1 MDREAESVALEKKH
15 VHDVYERIAPHFSD
29 TRYKAWPR
37 VKEFLLELE
46 PGSIVADV
54 GCGNGKYL
62 GINDQ
67 TFKIGSDCCVNL
79 VDISAK
85 RGHEAMVC
93 DNLRLPYRSNC
104 FDAVI
109 SIAVVHH
116 FATVERRVQAIQELA
131 RICRP
136 GGLVMIYVWA
146 LEQKQRQFDA
156 QDVLVPWHLQPK
168 NMRTRRSKGKPN
180 SKNQNH
186 NSSSSAS
193 DDDDV
198 KTNKKPDKALNGKT
212 DGKLSKMKVHPAIVS
227 AQNGG
232 MRSRKTKT
240 LQRHTTER
248 DWLRE
253 KFPNRRDQ
261 PRSEEARVLRKCYS
275 CEESVVLS
283 AKPRVAKTRCQSDSG
298 MSRRMMSRSSSVE
311 EGERGGTMWDGFLQV
326 FPASYSPTSPFRSE
340 DDMTQGDVNSVFGDD
355 DDDDID
361 ENTKNQWCIINKDGS
376 MGFYENGHK
385 SGQSLKNRHPRS
397 HLLLNGSGS
406 CDSILPKHSKPLRN
420 IKKRTSPLL
429 SSQSLDER
437 DFERTS
443 SPRTSLEKFGANRR
457 NLSSFSHNS
466 EGAIDVK
473 NLNKGSDLKASTWSS
488 DTSGFVSNGS
498 VNGECSE
505 ATKKL
510 LNWRKLQ
517 LKLNLRS
524 DETKEKGSSPWN
536 GVITKSLELLYKSEG
551 KTGKK
556 PVVGLNFTSAR
567 GEVFKPLKRRNRL
580 SQSGSEKDL
589 ESSFDSVSSSDESLT
604 AYPINPTKQSQ
615 LNKEQ
620 TPASDLRTRS
630 ISLTML
636 EKLMPKDFKF
646 PESPLA
652 LSRKPSSES
661 LSLNQDDPLEPH
673 DPGRHSKNVVNSR
686 SEFGKRRPAS
696 NPNLRCNHQ
705 DERSK
710 TPEGQVQK
718 EEDKTNPKNPADA
731 SLYLRYYHVF
741 KEGELT
747 DLIERNIENLH
758 IVKSY
763 YDHANWCVVA
773 EKVEVWRI

>member
-1 MDREAESVALEKKH
+1 
-15 VHDVYERIAPHFSD
+15 
-29 TRYKAWPR
+29 
-37 VKEFLLELE
+37 
-46 PGSIVADV
+46 
-54 GCGNGKYL
+54 
-62 GINDQ
+62 
-67 TFKIGSDCCVNL
+67 
-79 VDISAK
+79 
-85 RGHEAMVC
+85 MVC

-116 FATVERRVQAIQELA
+116 FATVERRIQAIQELA

-168 NMRTRRSKGKPN
+168 NTRTRRNKGK
-180 SKNQNH
+180 QNREKHKH

-193 DDDDV
+193 EDDDDDNQ
-198 KTNKKPDKALNGKT
+198 KLGKKPNKAFNGKLES
-212 DGKLSKMKVHPAIVS
+212 KLSKMKLHPAIPSV
-227 AQNGG
+227 QNGG
-232 MRSRKTKT
+232 LRSRKAKT

-248 DWLRE
+248 DWFRE
-253 KFPNRRDQ
+253 KFSSRRDQ
-261 PRSEEARVLRKCYS
+261 LKSDETRVLRKCYS

-298 MSRRMMSRSSSVE
+298 VSRRLISRSSSVE

-326 FPASYSPTSPFRSE
+326 YPASFSPTSSFKSE
-340 DDMTQGDVNSVFGDD
+340 DDITQGDVNSVFGDD
-355 DDDDID
+355 DDDID
-361 ENTKNQWCIINKDGS
+361 EDTKNQWCIINKDGS
-376 MGFYENGHK
+376 M
-385 SGQSLKNRHPRS
+385 STATSRSLKKRQSRS
-397 HLLLNGSGS
+397 HLLLNGSNS
-406 CDSILPKHSKPLRN
+406 CDSILPKSSKSLRN
-420 IKKRTSPLL
+420 VKKRTSPLL

-437 DFERTS
+437 DFERS
-443 SPRTSLEKFGANRR
+443 NSPRTSLEKFGANRR

-473 NLNKGSDLKASTWSS
+473 NLKGNDLKASTWSS

-510 LNWRKLQ
+510 LNWRKQQ
-517 LKLNLRS
+517 LKLNLRP
-524 DETKEKGSSPWN
+524 DEPKERSYSSWN

-551 KTGKK
+551 KTKK
-556 PVVGLNFTSAR
+556 KSVVGLNLATAK
-567 GEVFKPLKRRNRL
+567 GEIFKPFKGRSRL
-580 SQSGSEKDL
+580 SQSGSERDL

-604 AYPINPTKQSQ
+604 TYPINPTKQSQ
-615 LNKEQ
+615 LKKDQ
-620 TPASDLRTRS
+620 SPASDLRTRS
-630 ISLTML
+630 HSLSML
-636 EKLMPKDFKF
+636 EKLMPKDFRF

-652 LSRKPSSES
+652 LSRKPSSDS
-661 LSLNQDDPLEPH
+661 LSYNQDRPGD
-673 DPGRHSKNVVNSR
+673 DPGWHSKNGITSR
-686 SEFGKRRPAS
+686 SVLGNRQPAS
-696 NPNLRCNHQ
+696 NPNLRSIHQ
-705 DERSK
+705 QDTSNRDVSF
-710 TPEGQVQK
+710 GQDK
-718 EEDKTNPKNPADA
+718 KKEDKTDLKNPPDDA